1 MVNSPFGI
9 STISLSL
16 LGMSAAVATEM
27 APAINATP
35 NPT

>member
-1 MVNSPFGI
+1 MG
-9 STISLSL
+9 TMSLSL
-16 LGMSAAVATEM
+16 LGMSAAVATEI

>member
-1 MVNSPFGI
+1 M
-9 STISLSL
+9 SLSL

-27 APAINATP
+27 APAINAAP